1 MLVLAEYHAIDF
13 RQIYRFRGKL
23 PLTCRQ
29 EQKAA
34 FLSVGQRLTIILV
47 EMLSNMCYIEDNASR
62 NCQTN
67 TVAPS
72 ILSRSAYRWLREEDK
87 LKR

>member
-1 MLVLAEYHAIDF
+1 MPVLAEYHVIDF

-34 FLSVGQRLTIILV
+34 VLSVGGVNVVVLLP
-47 EMLSNMCYIEDNASR
+47 L
-62 NCQTN
+62 
-67 TVAPS
+67 
-72 ILSRSAYRWLREEDK
+72 
-87 LKR
+87 